1 MMQTHG
7 RRFKYG
13 ASFVIILI
21 FFTPFCWS
29 QTPSVALNPKTVSLV
44 TTVFPPYTT
53 PEIAGDGFLV
63 AITRAAFNVSGYQ
76 LKLTYLPWT
85 RLLVESKAD
94 RYHGILGI
102 WFRPARQSWLAFSQP
117 IGVNNTVL
125 FKHKDFKFDFSGFN
139 SLQPYTLGV
148 VRGYAQPD
156 ALKWVDVKIEEV
168 SRDELNVDKLVKR
181 RIEFTLMDQMVMQY
195 LLNKKYPNVNA
206 IEEVGVVVES
216 EDTFVAFSKAG
227 PKYQEILRDFNL
239 GLKTIRLSGT
249 FSKIMKQY
257 GVQQKM

>member
-1 MMQTHG
+1 MMQPFG
-7 RRFKYG
+7 QQIKYG
-13 ASFVIILI
+13 APCVMFLI
-21 FFTPFCWS
+21 FFLPCCWS
-29 QTPSVALNPKTVSLV
+29 QTPSVALSPKTVSLA
-44 TTVFPPYTT
+44 TTIFPPYKT

-76 LKLTYLPWT
+76 LKLTYLPWA
-85 RLLVESKAD
+85 RLLVESKTD

-102 WFRPARQSWLAFSQP
+102 WFRPARQNWLAFSQP

-125 FKHKDFKFDFSGFN
+125 FKHKDFKFEFSGFN

-148 VRGYAQPD
+148 VRGYAQPS

-168 SRDELNVDKLVKR
+168 ISDELNVDKLVKR
-181 RIEFTLMDQMVMQY
+181 RIEFTLMDQLVMQY

-216 EDTFVAFSKAG
+216 EDTFVAFSKAA
-227 PKYQEILRDFNL
+227 PKYQERLRDFNL
-239 GLKTIRLSGT
+239 GLKTIRLNGT

-257 GVQQKM
+257 GVQQKL